1 MYTKPKNMSTIQ
13 ITSRVF
19 REKQKDYFEKADNG
33 DKVVI
38 KRGKKQAYLLVP
50 INEND
55 SYFTPQMLTKID
67 LSIEQAKNGMV
78 TKVST
83 EAELSDF
90 LDKL

>member
-1 MYTKPKNMSTIQ
+1 MSTIE

-19 REKQKDYFEKADNG
+19 REKQKDFFDKADNG

-50 INEND
+50 ILD
-55 SYFTPQMLTKID
+55 GDTYFTPQMLTKID
-67 LSIEQAKNGMV
+67 LSIEQAKNNITTRV
-78 TKVST
+78 KSET
-83 EAELSDF
+83 ELLEF